1 MIESLCIPVTVPSL
15 PGAGQI
21 REGKGRGVKGSA
33 LLCYVS
39 LNLLITLTARTNV
52 TYLLFSTVAGPDINL
67 LCEGSAQNGGSL
79 CSIDFFFQ
87 EVGVNL
93 IATITYF
100 LQKMVLFG
108 KCCTNLYWTV

>member
-1 MIESLCIPVTVPSL
+1 MMDSLCIPVTVPSP
-15 PGAGQI
+15 PGAVQTMD
-21 REGKGRGVKGSA
+21 GKGRGVKGLCCT
-33 LLCYVS
+33 LLCCVS
-39 LNLLITLTARTNV
+39 LNPLVTLTARTNV
-52 TYLLFSTVAGPDINL
+52 TYFLVSTVAGPDINL

-108 KCCTNLYWTV
+108 KCYTNLY